1 MGLFGNRFPF
11 TNFHELNLDWI
22 VNTLKRL
29 TKRVESLTSIEAEA
43 VSIDYTQPPKVEVTQ
58 ADDATKLTFFLPG
71 GIPGGPPGPQGPA
84 GPAGPEGPEGPQGP
98 QGEKGPQGD
107 AGKDFKYSDFTPEQL
122 TALRGPQGP
131 EGPQGPQGAAFTY
144 GDFTEEQLEALKGPR
159 GDTGPQGERGLQGVP
174 GPQGPQ
180 GLNGP
185 AGLQGVP
192 GPTGPQGPAGPTG
205 PAGSALGTLLCF
217 LNTGSDDDMWYYG
230 SYRRY
235 MRFII
240 TPIGVISST
249 NFDSLYGM
257 GVSAEIYDEVN
268 NTQPASQIFIKSN
281 PVLNSVQTAYLWY
294 EIIFS
299 IEHTKGATTASDF
312 TKFTP
317 YRVQICSMP
326 QDGGTI
332 TRTQYDTLNAASI
345 YRVYLYGN

>member
-1 MGLFGNRFPF
+1 MALFGNRFPF
-11 TNFHELNLDWI
+11 SNFHELNLDWI

-29 TKRVESLTSIEAEA
+29 AKRVESLTSIEAEA

-58 ADDATKLTFFLPG
+58 EDDATKLTFFLPG

-84 GPAGPEGPEGPQGP
+84 GPAGPEGPQGPQGP

-205 PAGSALGTLLCF
+205 PAGSALGTLSCF
-217 LNTGSDDDMWYYG
+217 LDTNSNENM
-230 SYRRY
+230 SYSGAYKPY
-235 MRFII
+235 MRFVII
-240 TPIGVISST
+240 PSGVISST
-249 NFDSLYGM
+249 NFDSLFEM
-257 GVSAEIYDEVN
+257 CVTADIYDRVS
-268 NTQPASQIFIKSN
+268 PASQIFVKTNS
-281 PVLNSVQTAYLWY
+281 VLNSSQTAYLWY

-299 IEHTKGATTASDF
+299 IQYTEGATTASNH
-312 TKFTP
+312 TTFTP
-317 YRVQICSMP
+317 YRVQLCSIP
-326 QDGGTI
+326 KDGGTI
-332 TRTQYDTLNAASI
+332 TRTQFNTLHEASI
-345 YRVYLYGN
+345 WRIMLYTN